1 MRIDINNGWLWSPEF
16 KDEMLMTSY
25 EGEGQMET
33 VRIPHTVKV
42 TPLNYF
48 DAEVYQMVSCYRRYI
63 DVPSEWEGRKI
74 FITFD
79 AVAHEAEV
87 YVNGTSVIRHSCGY
101 TAFTADLTEHLKYGA
116 KNVIAVKCDSR
127 ESLNVP
133 PFGYVI
139 DYMTYGG
146 IYREVHLDVKEKDHI
161 RDVFVSAG
169 ADKTVSVRTDV
180 EGEGELVCMITD
192 AGSGK
197 ILFAEPCEKEFNIT
211 VNEAELWSLDK
222 PTLYELTVTLRNGDS
237 EDSYT
242 TRFGFR
248 DAVFKTDGFYL
259 NGEKIKLRGLN
270 RHQCWPYVGYA
281 MPESMQKLDADILKK
296 ELGVNAVRTSHY
308 PQSHH
313 FIDRC
318 DEIGL
323 LVFTEIPGWQN
334 IGDEDWKEQAV
345 INTREMVTQYRNH
358 PSIILWGVRI
368 NESVDCDELY
378 KRTNKEA
385 HDLDP
390 TRQTSGVRY
399 LKQSSLLEDVYAFND
414 FSHNGKTA
422 GCEKKKNVT
431 SDMSKPYFISEYNGH
446 MYPTKAFDSELHR
459 QEHAL
464 RHCRVLDSVMSYED
478 IAGSFGWCMFD
489 YNTHKDFGSGD
500 RVCYHG
506 VTDMFR
512 NPKLAAYV
520 YASQNKDIDPVLEV
534 SSAMDIGERPAGN
547 RGEIFIFSNCDSVKM
562 YKDDIFIKE
571 YTRDEAVFRNMISS
585 PMLIDDFI
593 GDQMKENE
601 GFSERQNKLV
611 KDALNY
617 SAIYG
622 LENMTGRMKLS
633 MVEAMT
639 RYKMTFD
646 DAYALF
652 GKYIGNW
659 GGKATEFR
667 FDGIKNGE
675 VVKSLIKCSMKRLCL
690 DLNVSSGTL
699 TEGATYDVA
708 AIRIRVTDEFGNVMP
723 FYNRKASVEV
733 DGPVEVLGPSDAD
746 INGGMGGV
754 YVRSTGEEG
763 KAEVRISLP
772 DHDLS
777 SEVVFDIVSK
787 DRQNNC

>member
-1 MRIDINNGWLWSPEF
+1 MRIDINNDWQWSPVFEEAMI
-16 KDEMLMTSY
+16 KPEYDGT
-25 EGEGQMET
+25 GKMET

-48 DAEVYQMVSCYRRYI
+48 DAHEYQMVSCYRKTI
-63 DVPSEWEGRKI
+63 DVPAEWEDKKV
-74 FITFD
+74 FVTFD

-87 YVNGTSVIRHSCGY
+87 YVNGSFVVKHSCGY
-101 TAFTADLTEHLKYGA
+101 TAFGAEISSYLKYGE

-133 PFGYVI
+133 PFGFVI

-146 IYREVHLDVKEKDHI
+146 IYREVRLDVKEKDHI
-161 RDVFVSAG
+161 KDVFVSAG
-169 ADKTVSVRTDV
+169 ADKKVTIKTDI

-192 AGSGK
+192 ISTGNV
-197 ILFAEPCEKEFNIT
+197 LFAEPCEKDAEIT
-211 VNEAELWSLDK
+211 VPEAELWTLDDPK
-222 PTLYELTVTLRNGDS
+222 LYELTMTLRNGDK
-237 EDSYT
+237 EDAFT
-242 TRFGFR
+242 TKFGFR

-281 MPESMQKLDADILKK
+281 MPKSMQQMDADILKN
-296 ELGVNAVRTSHY
+296 ELGLNAVRTSHY

-334 IGDEDWKEQAV
+334 IGDEAWKEQAV
-345 INTREMVTQYRNH
+345 INTREMVSQYRNH

-378 KRTNKEA
+378 TRTNKEA

-399 LKQSSLLEDVYAFND
+399 LKKSSLLEDVYAFND

-422 GCEKKKNVT
+422 GCEQKKNVT
-431 SDMSKPYFISEYNGH
+431 SDMNKPYFISEYNGH
-446 MYPTKAFDSELHR
+446 MFPTKAFDSELHR

-464 RHCRVLDSVMSYED
+464 RHCNVLDSVMANED
-478 IAGSFGWCMFD
+478 ILGSFGWCMFD

-520 YASQNKDIDPVLEV
+520 YASQNKDIKPVLEV
-534 SSAMDIGERPAGN
+534 SSSMDIGEHPAGN
-547 RGEIFIFSNCDSVKM
+547 RGEVYIFSNCDSVKM
-562 YKDDIFIKE
+562 YKNDVFIKE
-571 YTRDEAVFRNMISS
+571 YTREDSS
-585 PMLIDDFI
+585 YKNLIAPPMLIDDYI
-593 GDQMKENE
+593 GDQMKEQE
-601 GFSERQNKLV
+601 GFSDRQNKIV
-611 KDALNY
+611 KDALNF
-617 SAIYG
+617 SAVYG
-622 LENMTGRMKLS
+622 MENMPAKMKLT

-639 RYKMTFD
+639 RYKMKFD
-646 DAYALF
+646 DAYMLF

-659 GGKATEFR
+659 GGEATRFR

-675 VVKSLIKCSMKRLCL
+675 VVKTVTKSAMSKLCL
-690 DLNVSSGTL
+690 DVDVSSNEL
-699 TEGATYDVA
+699 VEKETYDVA
-708 AIRIRVTDEFGNVMP
+708 AIRIKITDEYGNVMP
-723 FYNRKASVEV
+723 FFNRQALLEV
-733 DGPVEVLGPSDAD
+733 TGDIEILGPSLAD

-754 YVRSTGEEG
+754 YVRSIG
-763 KAEVRISLP
+763 KSGKGTVKISLP
-772 DHDLS
+772 DYGLES
-777 SEVVFDIVSK
+777 VSEFEVK
-787 DRQNNC
+787 A

>member
-1 MRIDINNGWLWSPEF
+1 MRIDINNDWLWSPVFEEAMI
-16 KDEMLMTSY
+16 KPEYDGT
-25 EGEGQMET
+25 GKMET

-48 DAEVYQMVSCYRRYI
+48 DAHEYQMVSCYRKTI
-63 DVPSEWEGRKI
+63 DVPAEWENKKV
-74 FITFD
+74 FVTFD

-87 YVNGTSVIRHSCGY
+87 YVNGSFVVKHSCGY
-101 TAFTADLTEHLKYGA
+101 TAFGAEISSYLKYGE

-133 PFGYVI
+133 PFGFVI

-146 IYREVHLDVKEKDHI
+146 IYREVRLDVKEKDHI
-161 RDVFVSAG
+161 KDVFVSAG
-169 ADKTVSVRTDV
+169 ADKKVTIKTDI

-192 AGSGK
+192 ISTGNV
-197 ILFAEPCEKEFNIT
+197 LFAEPCEKDAEIT
-211 VNEAELWSLDK
+211 VPEAELWTLDDPK
-222 PTLYELTVTLRNGDS
+222 LYELSMTLRNGDK
-237 EDSYT
+237 EDAFT
-242 TRFGFR
+242 TKFGFR

-281 MPESMQKLDADILKK
+281 MPKSMQQMDADILKN
-296 ELGVNAVRTSHY
+296 ELGLNAVRTSHY

-334 IGDEDWKEQAV
+334 IGDEAWKEQAV
-345 INTREMVTQYRNH
+345 INTREMVSQYRNH

-378 KRTNKEA
+378 TRTNKEA

-399 LKQSSLLEDVYAFND
+399 LKKSSLLEDVYAFND

-422 GCEKKKNVT
+422 GCEQKKNVT
-431 SDMSKPYFISEYNGH
+431 SDMNKPYFISEYNGH
-446 MYPTKAFDSELHR
+446 MFPTKAFDSELHR

-464 RHCRVLDSVMSYED
+464 RHCNVLDSVMANED
-478 IAGSFGWCMFD
+478 ILGSFGWCMFD

-520 YASQNKDIDPVLEV
+520 YASQNKDIKPVLEV
-534 SSAMDIGERPAGN
+534 SSSMDIGEHPAGN
-547 RGEIFIFSNCDSVKM
+547 RGEVYIFSNCDSVKM
-562 YKDDIFIKE
+562 YKNDVFIKE
-571 YTRDEAVFRNMISS
+571 YTREDSS
-585 PMLIDDFI
+585 YKNLIAPPMLIDDYI
-593 GDQMKENE
+593 GDQMKEQE
-601 GFSERQNKLV
+601 GFSDRQNKIV
-611 KDALNY
+611 KDALNF
-617 SAIYG
+617 SAVYG
-622 LENMTGRMKLS
+622 MENMPAKMKLT

-639 RYKMTFD
+639 RYKMKFD
-646 DAYALF
+646 DAYMLF

-659 GGKATEFR
+659 GGEATRFR

-675 VVKSLIKCSMKRLCL
+675 VVKTVTKSAMSKLCL
-690 DLNVSSGTL
+690 DVDVSSNEL
-699 TEGATYDVA
+699 VEKETYDVA
-708 AIRIRVTDEFGNVMP
+708 AIRIKITDEYGNVMP
-723 FYNRKASVEV
+723 FFNRQALLEV
-733 DGPVEVLGPSDAD
+733 AGDIEVLGPSLAD

-754 YVRSTGEEG
+754 YVRSVG
-763 KAEVRISLP
+763 KAGKGTVKISLP
-772 DHDLS
+772 DYSLES
-777 SEVVFDIVSK
+777 VTEFEVK
-787 DRQNNC
+787 T